1 MSFVFDTD
9 SEGILEKLHA
19 RGVSVPVLVGVICVI
34 AIVLVLLGQGLW
46 GIVSGGAFG
55 SHASGI
61 EIAKSDS
68 GDSDSQGLAS
78 QDSDTRNDSSQVSDS
93 PSEADGS
100 LQDGSDAG
108 AASSVSDK
116 TELCVDVAGEVKN
129 PGLYR
134 LKPGSRLDDAVRA
147 AGGFTKKAERT
158 SVNLAQP
165 LEDGQ
170 QIVVLKKEAGSS
182 ASYAPAAS
190 SSGSS
195 SSSGGS
201 TASSSGSSLT
211 GSSSGSSAT
220 TGEKVNINTASVE
233 QLKALPGVG
242 DATAQKI
249 VADRDANGRFKKPED
264 IKRVSGIGDKKF
276 EAMAD
281 MIAV

>member
-1 MSFVFDTD
+1 MSFVFDAD

-19 RGVSVPVLVGVICVI
+19 RGVSVPVLVGVVCVV

-46 GIVSGGAFG
+46 GVVSGGAFG
-55 SHASGI
+55 SNASGI
-61 EIAKSDS
+61 EITKSDS
-68 GDSDSQGLAS
+68 NESDSRGSESQGS
-78 QDSDTRNDSSQVSDS
+78 GKQDGSS
-93 PSEADGS
+93 PSGEASVAADGS
-100 LQDGSDAG
+100 TQGSAEG
-108 AASSVSDK
+108 EAASSVSDK
-116 TELCVDVAGEVKN
+116 TELCVDVAGEVKS

-170 QIVVLKKEAGSS
+170 QVVVLRKEAGSS
-182 ASYAPAAS
+182 ASYTPAASSAGGSSSSAGSSAS

-195 SSSGGS
+195 SSGSAAGTSG
-201 TASSSGSSLT
+201 
-211 GSSSGSSAT
+211 
-220 TGEKVNINTASVE
+220 KININTASAE

-249 VADRDANGRFKKPED
+249 VADREANGRFKKPED

-281 MIAV
+281 MISV

>member
-1 MSFVFDTD
+1 MSFVFDAD

-19 RGVSVPVLVGVICVI
+19 RGVSVPVLVGVVCVV

-46 GIVSGGAFG
+46 GVVSGGAFG
-55 SHASGI
+55 SNASGI
-61 EIAKSDS
+61 EITRSDLGESDS
-68 GDSDSQGLAS
+68 EGSESQSSGNQDESSQSDVTTAGSGESSQGS
-78 QDSDTRNDSSQVSDS
+78 
-93 PSEADGS
+93 ADG
-100 LQDGSDAG
+100 G

-116 TELCVDVAGEVKN
+116 TELCVDVAGEVKS

-170 QIVVLKKEAGSS
+170 QVVVLRKEAGSS

-190 SSGSS
+190 SSGGSS
-195 SSSGGS
+195 SSTGS
-201 TASSSGSSLT
+201 SVSSSAASSSGSSA
-211 GSSSGSSAT
+211 GASG
-220 TGEKVNINTASVE
+220 KVNINTASAE

-249 VADRDANGRFKKPED
+249 VADRETNGRFKKPED

-276 EAMAD
+276 DAMAD
-281 MIAV
+281 MISV